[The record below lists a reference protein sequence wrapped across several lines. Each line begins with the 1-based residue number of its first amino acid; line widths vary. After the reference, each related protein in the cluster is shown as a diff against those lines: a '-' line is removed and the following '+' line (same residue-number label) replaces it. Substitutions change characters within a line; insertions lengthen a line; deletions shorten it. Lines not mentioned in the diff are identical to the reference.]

1 MFLNRVSTVLAGGVP
16 FWEQFL
22 AWFEESVLYE
32 LLVYFYETYFSV
44 DFHVYRH
51 VPIGPEDNQSA
62 QMVIFGIAVGIL
74 LAAVLTAYTR
84 TKLGDFLR
92 KLIKNGCLSPE
103 NAMTLS
109 ELGEFRN
116 AAVRHELSRG
126 VTLKKFVI
134 CREEREYREGKS
146 NTINK
151 CDDVINKCDCVEI
164 GENEDGSTIATV
176 SEAPEKAKKSFWR
189 SVESFFSGKEAD
201 DFRIDFSTAHFYLPD
216 ELRYR
221 AEIRFARKGSD
232 WILIPITVV
241 LSILFVAL
249 TCYFLP
255 DVVQIMDNI
264 INQMAP

>member
-1 MFLNRVSTVLAGGVP
+1 MFLQRVSTVFSGGVP

-44 DFHVYRH
+44 NFHVYRH

-62 QMVIFGIAVGIL
+62 QILIFGLAIGII
-74 LAAVLTAYTR
+74 LAAILTAYTR

-116 AAVRHELSRG
+116 SSVRHELSRG

-134 CREEREYREGKS
+134 CREETEYREQKN
-146 NTINK
+146 NTITQHNDTINR
-151 CDDVINKCDCVEI
+151 CDDI
-164 GENEDGSTIATV
+164 ENGAEEHTDNTIPD
-176 SEAPEKAKKSFWR
+176 APKTAKKSFLR
-189 SVESFFSGKEAD
+189 SVESFFSGKSAD
-201 DFRIDFSTAHFYLPD
+201 DFQIDFSTAHFYLPD

>member
-1 MFLNRVSTVLAGGVP
+1 MFLQRVSTVFSGGVP

-22 AWFEESVLYE
+22 AWFEESVIYE

-62 QMVIFGIAVGIL
+62 QMLIFGIAIGIVF
-74 LAAVLTAYTR
+74 ATVLTAYTR
-84 TKLGDFLR
+84 TNLGNFLR

-116 AAVRHELSRG
+116 VSVRHELSRG
-126 VTLKKFVI
+126 VTLKKFVR
-134 CREEREYREGKS
+134 CCEEEEYRKQKD
-146 NTINK
+146 NTITQ
-151 CDDVINKCDCVEI
+151 CDDTINRCDGV
-164 GENEDGSTIATV
+164 DTDAAAPKATQ
-176 SEAPEKAKKSFWR
+176 AAKKSFWR
-189 SVESFFSGKEAD
+189 SVEGFFSGKSAD
-201 DFRIDFSTAHFYLPD
+201 DFRIDFTTARFYLPD
-216 ELRYR
+216 ELRHR

-249 TCYFLP
+249 TCYLLP